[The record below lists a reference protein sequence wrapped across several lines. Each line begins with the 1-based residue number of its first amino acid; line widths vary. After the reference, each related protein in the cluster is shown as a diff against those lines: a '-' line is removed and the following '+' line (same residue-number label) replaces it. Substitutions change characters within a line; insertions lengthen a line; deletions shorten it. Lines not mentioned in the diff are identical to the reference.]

1 MNRRSDSHKSFEI
14 SVIWRIMFQIPVGKI
29 GAGGLCVCG
38 EGISSYRKHN
48 IEKNTLFLCGILVSK
63 ELGAKVHE
71 LRRTL

>member
-1 MNRRSDSHKSFEI
+1 
-14 SVIWRIMFQIPVGKI
+14 MFQIPVEKI